1 MSTKPTRMARGDEC
15 MNDCYVNEACKLE
28 KRMWNGKK
36 KTNNSVSKDCSLKE
50 IHLQARLR
58 SCAIVSIVGVLEH
71 CSLEARRQR
80 SVYRIEGSSGSNS
93 MVLGLWRTNH
103 LAVRL

>member
-1 MSTKPTRMARGDEC
+1 M
-15 MNDCYVNEACKLE
+15 
-28 KRMWNGKK
+28 KK
-36 KTNNSVSKDCSLKE
+36 SNNSVSKDCSLME
-50 IHLQARLR
+50 IHVQARLR

-80 SVYRIEGSSGSNS
+80 SVYRFEGSGRSNS
-93 MVLGLWRTNH
+93 AALGLWRTNH